1 MKQLLC
7 LAILL
12 SVFGCRQH
20 SHVGEPA
27 AEHEPHPESFS
38 NWTTKT
44 ELFAEYPPLV
54 GGETSRF
61 TVHLTRLDTFKPVEA
76 GRVEIRLQAAGGE
89 PQSFTAAS
97 PARPGI
103 FEVDVKPAQAGRY
116 RITVQLSGAT
126 IEDIHDLGAIECT
139 ATRAEALHEHGPE
152 EGGKIAF
159 LKEQQWTLDFATAI
173 IEDRQLRTSIRV
185 PAEVLPRS
193 GGEAEVTAPFDGR
206 LVVENLPAIG
216 ARVQQGQV
224 LASLLPPTSAPSDLA
239 SLRLNRDEAQLAL
252 DLARKDRERAE
263 RLVQSGAAPA
273 KRLDEAFTL
282 EATQQARLR
291 ASEARLA
298 QYDNSS
304 LADGVAKGVKLFNLR
319 APVSGILTLIDAAP
333 GANVKSGQTLF
344 RIVDADSVYVSALV
358 PEAELPRVRE
368 LSGAKLEIPGN
379 GELRHITKLISIG
392 RVVDPE
398 SRTFPVVY
406 QLDNRDR
413 GVAVNQAVH
422 VHLLTRLAGAAPV
435 VAESAVVDDSG
446 RPVIFV
452 QEAGETFV
460 RRPVKLG
467 IRESG
472 YVQVLEGAASGERV
486 VTRGA
491 YLIRLASLSSQAP
504 AHGHVH

>member
-1 MKQLLC
+1 MKQIVC
-7 LAILL
+7 LAMLL
-12 SVFGCRQH
+12 GAFGCRQH
-20 SHVGEPA
+20 PQSGGNA
-27 AEHEPHPESFS
+27 APPEPHPESFS
-38 NWTTKT
+38 HWTTKT

-54 GGETSRF
+54 AGETSRF
-61 TVHLTRLDTFKPVEA
+61 AVHLTRLDNFKPVEA
-76 GRVEIRLQAAGGE
+76 GRVEIRLQGAGGE

-97 PARPGI
+97 PVRPGI
-103 FEVDVKPAQAGRY
+103 FEVDVKPAQAGQY
-116 RITVQLSGAT
+116 RISVRLSGAA
-126 IEDIHDLGAIECT
+126 IEDVHDLGTIDCA
-139 ATRAEALHEHGPE
+139 ATKAAALHEHGTE
-152 EGGKIAF
+152 AGEKIAF
-159 LKEQQWTLDFATAI
+159 LKEQQWTLEFATAI

-206 LVVENLPAIG
+206 LVVENLPSIG

-224 LASLLPPTSAPSDLA
+224 LASLLPPTSTPSDLA
-239 SLRLNRDEAQLAL
+239 SLKLNRDEAQLAL

-263 RLVQSGAAPA
+263 RLVKSGASPA
-273 KRLDEAFTL
+273 KRLDEAATFEATL
-282 EATQQARLR
+282 EARLR
-291 ASEARLA
+291 AADERLA

-304 LADGVAKGVKLFNLR
+304 VAGGVGEGIRLFSLR
-319 APVSGILTLIDAAP
+319 APISGMLTLVAAAP

-344 RIVDADSVYVSALV
+344 RMVDADTVYVSALV
-358 PEAELPRVRE
+358 PEADLPRVRE
-368 LSGAKLEIPGN
+368 LSGAYLEVPGGGPWKPLTN
-379 GELRHITKLISIG
+379 LISIG

-406 QLDNRDR
+406 RLDNRDR
-413 GVAVNQAVH
+413 GVAVNQAIH
-422 VHLLTRLAGAAPV
+422 VHLLSRLAELAPV
-435 VAESAVVDDSG
+435 VPESAVVDDSG

-460 RRPVKLG
+460 RRPVRLG

-472 YVQVLEGAASGERV
+472 FVQVLEGASPGERA